1 MNNYSKQREIILDV
15 IKKQKIHPTA
25 QDIYNIVNI
34 NYPNI
39 SRSTV
44 YRNINILVNNNII
57 LKIKMQNGADRYDY
71 IYENHYHSI
80 CEKCGKVFD
89 FKSEFNGK
97 KINKE
102 ILIQNGVISKI
113 NSLTIYGICQI
124 CNKEMEDKNGIKR
137 K

>member
-1 MNNYSKQREIILDV
+1 
-15 IKKQKIHPTA
+15 
-25 QDIYNIVNI
+25 
-34 NYPNI
+34 
-39 SRSTV
+39 
-44 YRNINILVNNNII
+44 
-57 LKIKMQNGADRYDY
+57 MQNGADRYDY

-89 FKSEFNGK
+89 FKYEFNGK

>member
-1 MNNYSKQREIILDV
+1 MNNYSKQREIILEI
-15 IKKQKIHPTA
+15 IKKKKSHPTA
-25 QDIYNIVNI
+25 QDIYESVHKY
-34 NYPNI
+34 YPNI

-89 FKSEFNGK
+89 FKYEFNNI

-102 ILIQNGVISKI
+102 ILKQTGVISKI
-113 NSLTIYGICQI
+113 NSLTIYGICQY